1 MCVDVCIPSQE
12 EYLYEYIYNVFIWTV
27 TSMYVAS
34 NDTKQI
40 NKYQLPHK
48 QWLRLAS
55 NDTEFL
61 YTLMIN
67 V

>member
-1 MCVDVCIPSQE
+1 
-12 EYLYEYIYNVFIWTV
+12 
-27 TSMYVAS
+27 MYVHIWVCMHIY